1 MFLRISRN
9 IRGEKKYEYAEI
21 AERYRESGKQ
31 KTRILKY
38 LGPVKNEDDMAR
50 YRHELDLA
58 REEREM
64 GRDAGNGFT
73 ILSPLEYGIPYAV
86 MEIMKKTGLLKVIR
100 KYTSPYTHLITMMA
114 IGEIMRPYAGS
125 AGDLYSRIYYPWS
138 RIEINENN
146 LYHALEKLESVRNEM
161 EPAMFRM
168 LRPDTSIVH
177 FDLATVNFEGNLSDD
192 FMLFG
197 YSNDKKRGTEQVV
210 VGMVVAGGIPVHCES
225 WTGNS
230 VSENDLETS
239 ISTVRNRFRVRN
251 IILVSD
257 RKFARSVSPGI
268 FKRNRYITTAY
279 RYDCPF
285 RKMIIDAEF
294 TENDIY
300 KSIYAKE
307 VGLDRTAIRQGWK
320 GQGDASGMR
329 FIVVYDKDRE
339 IIDLNDLED
348 KIDLVRKKMA
358 QFKDQR
364 DLKRSLGELRP
375 FVKFTDRGPVLNGK
389 WINIVRKLAGRFM
402 IVTNTNIP
410 VGDVIETYRNQWS
423 TERSFRIIR
432 SILKTRPSY
441 RRDYDLIGAHVFMQM
456 ISLILSKIIESGS
469 GMPLRDAMMSLSSIK
484 VFPVALSSG
493 EIVMVNRSG
502 SGEAVLNKMGIPYPE
517 ISLPNMRK
525 KNIRSGST
533 DASAII

>member
-1 MFLRISRN
+1 MFLRISRS

-21 AERYRESGKQ
+21 AERYIESGRQ

-58 REEREM
+58 REEMEM
-64 GRDAGNGFT
+64 GRNAGNGFT
-73 ILSPLEYGIPYAV
+73 ILPPLEYGIPYAV

-100 KYTSPYTHLITMMA
+100 KYATPYTHLITMMA
-114 IGEIMRPYAGS
+114 IGEIMRPYTGS
-125 AGDLYSRIYYPWS
+125 ADDLYNRIYYPWS

-161 EPAMFRM
+161 EPAMFRL

-177 FDLATVNFEGNLSDD
+177 FDLTTVNFEGNLSDD

-197 YSNDKKRGTEQVV
+197 YSNDKKRGTEQVI

-225 WTGNS
+225 WIGNS

-257 RKFARSVSPGI
+257 RKFARSLSPGI
-268 FKRNRYITTAY
+268 FSRNRYITTAY
-279 RYDCPF
+279 RYDCPY

-294 TENDIY
+294 TENDIHGN
-300 KSIYAKE
+300 IYAKE
-307 VGLDRTAIRQGWK
+307 VKLDQSTAQSRRK
-320 GQGDASGMR
+320 GQNDARGLR
-329 FIVVYDKDRE
+329 FIVLYDRDRE

-348 KIDLVRKKMA
+348 KIDSVRKKIA
-358 QFKDQR
+358 EFKDQR

-375 FVKFTDRGPVLNGK
+375 FVKFTDRGPILNGK

-410 VGDVIETYRNQWS
+410 AGDVIETYRNQWS
-423 TERSFRIIR
+423 TERSFKIIR

-469 GMPLRDAMMSLSSIK
+469 GMPLRDAMMSLSSLK

-493 EIVMVNRSG
+493 EVMMVNRSERA
-502 SGEAVLNKMGIPYPE
+502 EAVLNKMGIPYPE
-517 ISLPNMRK
+517 TAVHSMRK
-525 KNIRSGST
+525 KS
-533 DASAII
+533 